1 MPRFLSDHIPD
12 LIFSPLP
19 VIGQHYAIGFA
30 LVEVMVSLVVV
41 TTSTLAM
48 AFISSHAQVAIRVA
62 VKEHVGRRLGVEMAT
77 WLRAGGAQS
86 LSGSSTNLLQRVHN
100 LAAPLDCYKAACTA
114 SDAADFY
121 LWHWRRRL
129 VSDLP
134 GARVVLC
141 RDGRARDSTVFEWPC
156 PSVEDDSSPWVLKLG
171 WPDRRGAVNFY
182 PSIVLNVGSIP

>member
-1 MPRFLSDHIPD
+1 M
-12 LIFSPLP
+12 
-19 VIGQHYAIGFA
+19 IGQHYAIGFA
-30 LVEVMVSLVVV
+30 LVEVMVSLAVV

-62 VKEHVGRRLGVEMAT
+62 VKEHAGRRLSVEMAT

-86 LSGSSTNLLQRVHN
+86 LSRASMNLLQPVQT
-100 LAAPLDCYKAACTA
+100 LAAQLDCYQSVCTA
-114 SDAADFY
+114 NDAAEFY

-141 RDGRARDSTVFEWPC
+141 RDGKAWDPPVFQWTC
-156 PSVEDDSSPWVLKLG
+156 PSVEDESSPWVLKLG
-171 WPDRRGAVNFY
+171 WPDRRGAANFY
-182 PSIVLNVGSIP
+182 PSIVLNVGIIP

>member
-1 MPRFLSDHIPD
+1 
-12 LIFSPLP
+12 
-19 VIGQHYAIGFA
+19 VIGQNYAIGFA

-62 VKEHVGRRLGVEMAT
+62 VKEHAGRCIAVEMAA

-86 LSGSSTNLLQRVHN
+86 LSGSSTNLLQRVQN
-100 LAAPLDCYKAACTA
+100 LAAPLDCYQSACTA

-121 LWHWRRRL
+121 LWHWRRRVL
-129 VSDLP
+129 SDLP
-134 GARVVLC
+134 DGRFVLC
-141 RDGRARDSTVFEWPC
+141 RDGKAWDSPVFQWPC
-156 PSVEDDSSPWVLKLG
+156 PSVADESSPWVLKLG

-182 PSIVLNVGSIP
+182 PSIVLNVGVTP